1 MDTKTLG
8 INLTHDASICVC
20 NNGKIELFQEE
31 ERISKIKHD
40 DFPLRSLEKLLQGM
54 EATDFISKYHRI
66 GMTGL
71 LYNNHASSLEKDTIF
86 ESVASVWKSG
96 VMKQL
101 RFNDLKDRDTINSL
115 GYEVFYSQHHTL
127 HAFCGFYN
135 SGFDDALVLVV
146 DGVGN
151 TSNEDI
157 ESQEV
162 ASIFQV
168 KYPDTIHLRWVM
180 SSPKYRSRSIEQSS
194 SHMEVDWVCGI
205 GMAYSSI
212 STYLG
217 FGMLGSGKV
226 MGLAPYGRE
235 DPNIKSFLRD
245 DNFSVDSSQFYRT
258 SWGCNF
264 IPYDYLPTRPK
275 EEDFQISSNNFQKL
289 ANLAYRLQKDFETH
303 MIHMIKQ
310 MVESNI
316 SKNIIIT
323 GGCALN
329 CVANYEYLNHIPNDF
344 NLYIEPISND
354 AGTSL
359 GLSKYLYYSS
369 TKSMEKHPLK
379 NLYLGKEY

>member
-1 MDTKTLG
+1 MDIKTLG
-8 INLTHDASICVC
+8 IHVTHDASICVC

-31 ERISKIKHD
+31 ERISKHKHD
-40 DFPLRSLEKLLQGM
+40 NYPLRSLENLFQNTKS
-54 EATDFISKYHRI
+54 TDFLSMYRMV

-71 LYNNHASSLEKDTIF
+71 TANNHSTSLEHDTIF
-86 ESVASVWKSG
+86 ETIASIWQSAI
-96 VMKQL
+96 MKQL
-101 RFNDLKDRDTINSL
+101 IFNDSKDRDTISSL
-115 GYEVFYSQHHTL
+115 GDGSFYSQHHFF

-146 DGVGN
+146 DGMGN
-151 TSNEDI
+151 TSHDNAKH
-157 ESQEV
+157 QEV
-162 ASIFQV
+162 ASVFQM
-168 KYPDTIHLRWVM
+168 KYPDLVSLKWQM
-180 SSPKYRSRSIEQSS
+180 STPKYRSLEDSV
-194 SHMEVDWVCGI
+194 SHMDIDWVCGI
-205 GMAYSSI
+205 GMVYAAI

-235 DPNIKSFLRD
+235 DSNIKSFLRD
-245 DNFSVDSSQFYRT
+245 DNFSVDSSQFYR
-258 SWGCNF
+258 SRWGCNF
-264 IPYDYLPTRPK
+264 IPYDYLPMKPT
-275 EEDFQISSNNFQKL
+275 EEDLQLSSNNFQKL

-303 MIHMIKQ
+303 MIHLIKQ
-310 MVESNI
+310 MVQSNI

-329 CVANYEYLNHIPNDF
+329 CVANYEYLNHIPKDY
-344 NLYIEPISND
+344 NLYIEPISSD

-359 GLSKYLYYSS
+359 GLSKYLYYSN